1 MELHQMQGGS
11 AVSVSPSFNSYSS
24 SKLAEIAARVVKEL
38 RQETD
43 PDDDIF
49 SWAAENPPLQSQEI
63 SNEGE
68 GEGEEEE
75 EDEEEFEFAVVCR
88 EPEYSSPI
96 SADEIFYNGR
106 IKPLYPIFDQTLLLD
121 DSYTNAD
128 HSRASKTSTHRRSP
142 LKKLMVEERER
153 EQQEEAR
160 EPMSCSSSEADELD
174 GVPPGTY
181 CVWAPTKPSSA
192 ATDAPRPPPSS
203 SSSSSSSPGRR
214 KKSLSTGSSKRWK
227 LRDLLYR
234 SNSDGKDT
242 FVFVTPS
249 KKAEKTA
256 AVAAS
261 NESGIKAKVAPQQ
274 LDPHYVRNSS
284 AKEEDHKRRSYLPYR
299 KDLVGFFANVNGL
312 NRSLQPF

>member
-1 MELHQMQGGS
+1 M
-11 AVSVSPSFNSYSS
+11 SVSPSFNNYSS
-24 SKLAEIAARVVKEL
+24 AKLAEIAARVVKEL
-38 RQETD
+38 GQEPD

-49 SWAAENPPLQSQEI
+49 SWAAENPPQQSQEA
-63 SNEGE
+63 SDTEAQRE
-68 GEGEEEE
+68 QD
-75 EDEEEFEFAVVCR
+75 EDGEFEFAVVCR

-96 SADEIFYNGR
+96 SADEIFYNGQIR
-106 IKPLYPIFDQTLLLD
+106 PLYPIFDQTLLLS
-121 DSYTNAD
+121 DSHTNTH
-128 HSRASKTSTHRRSP
+128 HSKASLSTLRRPP
-142 LKKLMVEERER
+142 LKKLMVEERERERER

-174 GVPPGTY
+174 GVAPGTY

-192 ATDAPRPPPSS
+192 TEDCSS
-203 SSSSSSSPGRR
+203 SSSRR

-249 KKAEKTA
+249 KKAEKTV
-256 AVAAS
+256 AVASS
-261 NESGIKAKVAPQQ
+261 NESGIKAKVAPPQQ
-274 LDPHYVRNSS
+274 LDAHYARNSS
-284 AKEEDHKRRSYLPYR
+284 VKEEDHKRRSSYLPYR